1 MIVFEYFF
9 DKMNIFGPRMN
20 EMPAR
25 IDREM
30 EDMEEVRLPVC
41 LSHSLHVNWFL

>member
-20 EMPAR
+20 EMVAR
-25 IDREM
+25 INLEM
-30 EDMEEVRLPVC
+30 EDMEKVCLPVY
-41 LSHSLHVNWFL
+41 LSPVYL